1 MIGDV
6 PAQLDLHGEDTMIR
20 PLDDK
25 IDLMTASLGSQVLDP
40 RLGCLCVD
48 PDALRDQRFE
58 EMA

>member
-1 MIGDV
+1 MSGDV

-48 PDALRDQRFE
+48 PDTLA
-58 EMA
+58 